1 MDLLKTLALYMTMI
15 FASSVQAM
23 PDPEAFMVQYATP
36 TPEVV
41 QATAAPEATPVPTPV
56 PTVQVSPNPAY
67 GVLQIGDKGDEVLR
81 LQQTLTEYGYYDG
94 DLDGRYGNQTR
105 MAVEKFQYYHGLYAD
120 GIAGKYTLSVLY
132 DSDQV
137 RYAAATPTPPPP
149 ADNLTVAL
157 PTEPVV
163 TEAPAT
169 ETPVP
174 ETPAPETPVPETPV
188 PETPVPQATEAPAT
202 EPPAER
208 LPIAAMEGWVI
219 RLAETDAPLVSESRK
234 NGENVTEPVLPC
246 LVGETVYLPLVP
258 VLEAKELMVISSLD
272 RLDKQE
278 IGFAMNDHLYRLA
291 FVEDREGDPIDL
303 EAYCDET
310 PMPLKD
316 GDIREV
322 NGIYYLPSGTFTALT
337 GLAAAA
343 DETARIITIGVPAA
357 E

>member
-1 MDLLKTLALYMTMI
+1 
-15 FASSVQAM
+15 
-23 PDPEAFMVQYATP
+23 
-36 TPEVV
+36 
-41 QATAAPEATPVPTPV
+41 
-56 PTVQVSPNPAY
+56 
-67 GVLQIGDKGDEVLR
+67 
-81 LQQTLTEYGYYDG
+81 
-94 DLDGRYGNQTR
+94 
-105 MAVEKFQYYHGLYAD
+105 MAVEKFQYHHGLYAD

-137 RYAAATPTPPPP
+137 RYATATPTPPPP

-157 PTEPVV
+157 PTAAAV

-174 ETPAPETPVPETPV
+174 QTPAPETPVPETPV
-188 PETPVPQATEAPAT
+188 PQTTEAPAA
-202 EPPAER
+202 EPTVKR

-219 RLAETDAPLVSESRK
+219 RLADTDAPLASDSR
-234 NGENVTEPVLPC
+234 NSGQETPEPVPPC

-258 VLEAKELMVISSLD
+258 VLEAKGLMVISSLD

-291 FVEDREGDPIDL
+291 FVEDREGNPIDL
-303 EAYCDET
+303 EIYCDET
-310 PMPLKD
+310 PMQLED
-316 GDIREV
+316 TDIREV
-322 NGIYYLPSGTFTALT
+322 KGIYYLPSGTFTALT

-343 DETARIITIGVPAA
+343 DETAHVITLGTPAA